1 MPQKKGELQYLER
14 WRRRAR
20 SGEQLAFHNVAASYR
35 ILGRYRL
42 SARWYERAAVK
53 GDGDAMVDWGH
64 CLQHGMGVRKD
75 SAAAELAY
83 RAAIKS
89 NYISEYGRE
98 EAMYLLAVLLTQ
110 GRPRGWRREASTL
123 LRRASADGDYPQ
135 AENLIEQLT
144 AMSSVPICTCRRW
157 LRPTLRRLACPIHA
171 KPRRTKA

>member
-1 MPQKKGELQYLER
+1 MSRP
-14 WRRRAR
+14 WNRAR
-20 SGEQLAFHNVAASYR
+20 IGRKRTLKKSPGYLVNPRCHRRSVSFSSSNVGDGEQLAVHNVVDKYR

-53 GDGDAMVDWGH
+53 GDGDALVDWGH
-64 CLQHGMGVRKD
+64 CLQHGMGVRMD

-89 NYISEYGRE
+89 NYISDYGRE

-110 GRPRGWRREASTL
+110 SRPRGWRREASTL

-135 AENLIEQLT
+135 AASLIEQ
-144 AMSSVPICTCRRW
+144 
-157 LRPTLRRLACPIHA
+157 
-171 KPRRTKA
+171 